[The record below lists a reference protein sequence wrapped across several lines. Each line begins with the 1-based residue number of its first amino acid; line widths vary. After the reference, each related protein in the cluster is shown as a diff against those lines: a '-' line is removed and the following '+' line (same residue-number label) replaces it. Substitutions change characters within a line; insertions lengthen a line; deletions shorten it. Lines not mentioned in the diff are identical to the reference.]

1 MKEKLKSKEHNGV
14 WNLVELLEGC
24 NRVSCKW
31 VFKTKPD
38 SHDKIECYNV
48 RLAAKGFTKRNDVEK
63 GFEFEF
69 STCNRLPYVC
79 NRLPAIKLLKF
90 KFKSHDPSNYNCV
103 IDYTNIVI
111 DYQ

>member
-48 RLAAKGFTKRNDVEK
+48 RLAAKGFTKRNDVDYK
-63 GFEFEF
+63 GTF
-69 STCNRLPYVC
+69 SSV
-79 NRLPAIKLLKF
+79 
-90 KFKSHDPSNYNCV
+90 S
-103 IDYTNIVI
+103 
-111 DYQ
+111 